1 MATGAPQ
8 KPPNRPN
15 GPSGYGAGGRDVDV
29 GLSAVAQMARD
40 DTRWFVVG
48 VVVLALVVML
58 ALPITVLL
66 VVDVLKMKADLRYEI
81 HELKKLKKELHEKA
95 AASKSADS
103 DGL

>member
-1 MATGAPQ
+1 
-8 KPPNRPN
+8 
-15 GPSGYGAGGRDVDV
+15 
-29 GLSAVAQMARD
+29 MARD
-40 DTRWFVVG
+40 DTKWFVVG

-66 VVDVLKMKADLRYEI
+66 VIDDLKMKAELRYEI